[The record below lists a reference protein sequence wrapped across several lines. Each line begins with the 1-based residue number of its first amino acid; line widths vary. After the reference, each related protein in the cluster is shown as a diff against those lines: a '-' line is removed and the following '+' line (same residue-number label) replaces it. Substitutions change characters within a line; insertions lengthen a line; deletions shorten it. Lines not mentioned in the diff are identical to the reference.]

1 MKHRAFKEKKRKT
14 AWREGG
20 IILGKKP
27 SHRCDS
33 QHVPRGNEEKYG
45 LERRRQIPDTL
56 QLQELD
62 NPPLLIERVSPPDL

>member
-1 MKHRAFKEKKRKT
+1 MYGAFKEMKRKT

-20 IILGKKP
+20 ILLGKKP

-45 LERRRQIPDTL
+45 LEKEANSGHIATARA
-56 QLQELD
+56 
-62 NPPLLIERVSPPDL
+62 